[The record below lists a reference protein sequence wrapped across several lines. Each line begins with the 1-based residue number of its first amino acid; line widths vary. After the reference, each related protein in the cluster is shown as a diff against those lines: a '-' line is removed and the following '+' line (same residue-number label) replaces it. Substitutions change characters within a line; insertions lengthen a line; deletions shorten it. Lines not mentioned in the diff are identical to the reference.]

1 MVNNIL
7 GQKKQGLT
15 FPCFFRYKMT
25 NNYGGK
31 MK

>member
-7 GQKKQGLT
+7 GQKKAGTDISLL
-15 FPCFFRYKMT
+15 FRYKMT